1 MESAS
6 TILGLHEGI
15 GDENGTSSAP
25 AWEYPPVECLKA
37 LLPGEVAVPG
47 SQEDWECEFHCSLAD
62 TRGTLTQSLTIP

>member
-1 MESAS
+1 METAS

-25 AWEYPPVECLKA
+25 AWQYPSGECLTA
-37 LLPGEVAVPG
+37 LYPGEVAIPG
-47 SQEDWECEFHCSLAD
+47 SQEDWECEFHRSPVD